1 MRAAFWDRDHRPRPE
16 TDCPYWRVSNS
27 HHGYSFEACKTV
39 HAQPKVEEFVL
50 IRCLMASLNHFA
62 N

>member
-1 MRAAFWDRDHRPRPE
+1 MWAALWDKDCRPRPE
-16 TDCPYWRVSNS
+16 TDYPYQRATATPLKS
-27 HHGYSFEACKTV
+27 APV
-39 HAQPKVEEFVL
+39 HAQPKVDEFVL